1 MIKDILVHLDGTDD
15 DEWRIAY
22 TGLIARMFQA
32 HVTGLFLH
40 RLTTGSIPV
49 EAGYFDREALE
60 HVITQ
65 VSVEGDRI
73 ERKLM
78 NKLSRL
84 NLPFEMRRIDA
95 SFDQIVQAAITEAR
109 ATDICV
115 LLRPYAS
122 DGTPRWLGIAEGILF
137 GSGRSILIAP
147 DDLSGCHG
155 IEHVLIA
162 WNASREAAH
171 AVAEAMP
178 FLKQAREITAIMVEP
193 DPGDVGD
200 LRGARLARH
209 LEHHGIKL
217 GIRVVHTHG
226 LKVSEILIREVA
238 RSDAD
243 LMVMGGYGH
252 TRLREWVLGGATRDL
267 LHRTSIPL
275 LLAH

>member
-1 MIKDILVHLDGTDD
+1 
-15 DEWRIAY
+15 
-22 TGLIARMFQA
+22 
-32 HVTGLFLH
+32 
-40 RLTTGSIPV
+40 
-49 EAGYFDREALE
+49 
-60 HVITQ
+60 
-65 VSVEGDRI
+65 
-73 ERKLM
+73 
-78 NKLSRL
+78 
-84 NLPFEMRRIDA
+84 MRRIDA

-137 GSGRSILIAP
+137 GSGRSVLIAP
-147 DDLSGCHG
+147 EDLSGCHG

-162 WNASREAAH
+162 WNVSREAAH

-178 FLKQAREITAIMVEP
+178 FLKQAREITAIMVDPEP
-193 DPGDVGD
+193 GEVGY

-226 LKVSEILIREVA
+226 LKVSEILLREVA

-252 TRLREWVLGGATRDL
+252 TRLREWVLGGATATCSTARRFRYFSPTESRRLSPSDGQQAFCSSHWRDVS
-267 LHRTSIPL
+267 HEHARMACWTSPL
-275 LLAH
+275 